1 MSLVTTRLALTL
13 AVAAALV
20 APEAVMGQAA
30 SPTDTQLQMERR
42 QRRVIVRPSPPAE
55 TVESDVQDAAAQV
68 EQRRRQDETVREL
81 RRPLPRRPDL
91 DYDVK
96 SGIQSQRLNDALRR

>member
-1 MSLVTTRLALTL
+1 MRRFAVML
-13 AVAAALV
+13 AVVAALLV
-20 APEAVMGQAA
+20 PESVMGQAA
-30 SPTDTQLQMERR
+30 NPTETQLQMERR
-42 QRRVIVRPSPPAE
+42 QRRAIVRPTPPAE
-55 TVESDVQDAAAQV
+55 TVERDVQAAAAEA
-68 EQRRRQDETVREL
+68 EQRQRQEETVREL